1 MIDWNSNQTRV
12 DLRELQVTLNMYG
25 NDCRVVRWARAYR
38 RLRNKIWWEYRRR
51 FLSYFKPAPPQDN
64 RLHVYFNMRGGIG
77 DCAANRIAIMEL
89 RKRLPQAVFY
99 FFCDTPGSASIL
111 FPQDDKHVFLAG
123 KIPLWYRYDV
133 AFEVCLSFKTV
144 HVNWRR
150 VQQVAPHLLELL
162 QEQLK
167 RQKQLGFLVGDN
179 YLLDECLGRF
189 LDARGASQLEG
200 QSYLS
205 ALDFDVN
212 TTGKLPQEL
221 ITPGVLEKYGLT
233 GRKYI
238 TLHSAVN
245 VLVPT
250 RGRQPLKCWPPD
262 KWRRFV
268 ALFKEKFPSILVVQL
283 GGCNGPQFDFVDVC
297 LAGKTPLAD
306 LPSLLEHSL
315 LHIDGESGLVQLTRW
330 LRTKAVVLF
339 GPTSPTCFGLTKN
352 RHLVSQV
359 CRPCQWLAGREWYF
373 KCPLGYPVCQNLVTI
388 TPQQVFQAVQEELS
402 HS

>member
-51 FLSYFKPAPPQDN
+51 FLSYFQPAPPKDE

-77 DCAANRIAIMEL
+77 DCAANRIAIMGL

-99 FFCDTPGSASIL
+99 FFCDTPGAARVL
-111 FPQDDKHVFLAG
+111 FPQDDKHIFLEG

-144 HVNWRR
+144 HVNWQR
-150 VQQVAPHLLELL
+150 VQQVAPQLVDLLK
-162 QEQLK
+162 EQLK
-167 RQKQLGFLVGDN
+167 RQEQLGFLVDDN

-189 LDARGASQLEG
+189 LDARGVSQLEG

-212 TTGKLPQEL
+212 TTGRLPEELVNQE
-221 ITPGVLEKYGLT
+221 VLKTFGLEGKT
-233 GRKYI
+233 YI
-238 TLHSAVN
+238 TIHSGVN
-245 VLVPT
+245 TLVKLN
-250 RGRQPLKCWPPD
+250 GRLPLKCWPEE
-262 KWRRFV
+262 KWRTLV
-268 ALFKEKFPSILVVQL
+268 QLVKQAYPNIQVVQL
-283 GGCNGPQFDFVDVC
+283 GGPNSPKFDFVDVC
-297 LAGKTPLAD
+297 LAGKTTLTQFPA
-306 LPSLLEHSL
+306 LLDNSR

-330 LRTKAVVLF
+330 LKTKAVVLC
-339 GPTSPTCFGLTKN
+339 GPTSHTCFGLSKN
-352 RHLVSQV
+352 RHIVV
-359 CRPCQWLAGREWYF
+359 HKCRPCQWLAGPQWYF
-373 KCPLGYPVCQNLVTI
+373 NCALGYPSCQNMDAI
-388 TPQQVFQAVQEELS
+388 TPQEVFAAVQEELS
-402 HS
+402 R